1 MRGGVYTLPPY
12 QRGKGADWY
21 KGTANAIYQ
30 NIEFVDEYDP
40 DYVLIL
46 SGDHIY
52 KMNYNKMLQHHK
64 KAGADATIAVMDVPL
79 DEASRFGIMN
89 CREDGSIYEFEE
101 KPKQPK
107 STLASMGIYI
117 FSWKKLRQY
126 LVDDENNS
134 ASSNDFGKDIIP
146 AMLNAGEKMVAYR
159 FEGYWKDVGTI
170 ESLWEANMD
179 LLSPKSGLNLSD
191 DTWKI
196 YGRNNGAPPHFTSKQ
211 SKVVHS
217 LVSEGCEIYGDVSES
232 ILFSDVTIEKGA
244 KVEYSILMPGAVVK
258 KGASVR
264 YAIVAEN
271 AHICAGA
278 SVGAAPSDVAADD
291 WGVAVVASGIRIG
304 KNAKLGAKE
313 MAGEDLPDQE

>member
-1 MRGGVYTLPPY
+1 
-12 QRGKGADWY
+12 
-21 KGTANAIYQ
+21 
-30 NIEFVDEYDP
+30 
-40 DYVLIL
+40 
-46 SGDHIY
+46 
-52 KMNYNKMLQHHK
+52 
-64 KAGADATIAVMDVPL
+64 
-79 DEASRFGIMN
+79 
-89 CREDGSIYEFEE
+89 
-101 KPKQPK
+101 
-107 STLASMGIYI
+107 MGIYI
-117 FSWKKLRQY
+117 FTWKKLRQY
-126 LVDDENNS
+126 LIDDENNPN
-134 ASSNDFGKDIIP
+134 SSNDFGKDIIP
-146 AMLNAGEKMVAYR
+146 AMLNANEKLVAYR

-211 SKVVHS
+211 SKVTHS
-217 LVSEGCEIYGDVSES
+217 LVSEGCEIYGEVSES

-244 KVEYSILMPGAVVK
+244 KVEYSILMPGAVVE

-278 SVGAAPSDVAADD
+278 SVGAAPSEVAADD
-291 WGVAVVASGIRIG
+291 WGVAVVASGVRIG

-313 MAGEDLPDQE
+313 MAGEDLPDQES